1 MQDQNLYGINHE
13 VVKDRFTIQNIL
25 KNYNIK
31 ILDNV
36 IKTDPKKYFK

>member
-13 VVKDRFTIQNIL
+13 VVKDRFTIQKVLN
-25 KNYNIK
+25 NYNIK